1 MLSKKEHQN
10 LIICRFIDAYVEL
23 HGEINTNVITK
34 QFRLHR
40 VTASGILTQY
50 QKKKPSNLH
59 YDFTQKK
66 YLKGYTFEKVFLIN
80 ESSFLYLNAIELVY
94 SDRMGAS

>member
-1 MLSKKEHQN
+1 MLSKKEHQS
-10 LIICRFIDAYVEL
+10 LIVCRFIDAYVEL
-23 HGEINTNVITK
+23 HGEINTNVITT
-34 QFRLHR
+34 QFQLHR
-40 VTASGILTQY
+40 ATASRILAQY

-59 YDFTQKK
+59 YNLSKK
-66 YLKGYTFEKVFLIN
+66 RYVKGYTFEKVFLIN